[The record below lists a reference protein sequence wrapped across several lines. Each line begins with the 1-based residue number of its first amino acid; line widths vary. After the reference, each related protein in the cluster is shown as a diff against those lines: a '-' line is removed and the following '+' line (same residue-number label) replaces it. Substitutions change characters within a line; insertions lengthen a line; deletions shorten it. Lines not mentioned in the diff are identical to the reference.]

1 MCLYIIELSLQCSA
15 CNDIETRKWLSK
27 TGLSLQAQLQLQSQ
41 SVVTF
46 QERETGLFNF
56 MKNSYIYD
64 RFALIWH

>member
-1 MCLYIIELSLQCSA
+1 M
-15 CNDIETRKWLSK
+15 IETRKWLSK